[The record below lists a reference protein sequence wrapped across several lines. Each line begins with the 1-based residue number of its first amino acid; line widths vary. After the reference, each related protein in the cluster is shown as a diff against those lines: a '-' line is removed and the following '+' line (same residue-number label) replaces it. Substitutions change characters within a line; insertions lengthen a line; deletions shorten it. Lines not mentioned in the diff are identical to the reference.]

1 LCGLSGLVKEEMMND
16 TLRLEDYTVDLE
28 QETDGSYVAEVVEM
42 PGCLAAGADP
52 NEAVSMLRD
61 SFVLWVEETVASG
74 RPVPAPARSGPNGR
88 ILLRLPKSLHVRAA
102 QAAARDGVSVNA
114 FVTAAVA
121 ERVGAEADRAGGLGH
136 GHVRGA
142 AH

>member
-1 LCGLSGLVKEEMMND
+1 MTES
-16 TLRLEDYTVDLE
+16 RRFEDYTVDLE
-28 QETDGSYVAEVVEM
+28 QEADGSYVAEVVEM

-61 SFVLWVEETVASG
+61 SFALWIGECAAGDRS
-74 RPVPAPARSGPNGR
+74 VPPPMRVGPNGR
-88 ILLRLPKSLHVRAA
+88 ILLRLPRSLHIRAA

-121 ERVGAEADRAGGLGH
+121 ERVGLASS
-136 GHVRGA
+136 RG
-142 AH
+142 

>member
-1 LCGLSGLVKEEMMND
+1 MTDVP
-16 TLRLEDYTVDLE
+16 RIEDYTIDLE
-28 QETDGSYVAEVVEM
+28 READGSYVAEVVEM

-52 NEAVSMLRD
+52 NEAVAMLAD
-61 SFVLWVEETVASG
+61 SFALWIEATSASG
-74 RPVPAPARSGPNGR
+74 YPMPRPARLGPNGR

-121 ERVGAEADRAGGLGH
+121 ERVGSCEGTIGASRRAG
-136 GHVRGA
+136 A
-142 AH
+142 